1 MDIKKALL
9 NYLKIYDGRSKPA
22 KVRTLQDIRN
32 NFPKSEQSRMALYV
46 YDALEELKSEGKIRI
61 IPYSEMTALQKRAY
75 EEDREAIY
83 KIEG

>member
-22 KVRTLQDIRN
+22 KARTFQDIRI
-32 NFPKSEQSRMALYV
+32 NFSKSEQNRMALYV
-46 YDALEELKSEGKIRI
+46 YDAFEELQAEGKIRI
-61 IPYSEMTALQKRAY
+61 IPCSEMTAFQKKVY
-75 EEDREAIY
+75 EEDQEAIY